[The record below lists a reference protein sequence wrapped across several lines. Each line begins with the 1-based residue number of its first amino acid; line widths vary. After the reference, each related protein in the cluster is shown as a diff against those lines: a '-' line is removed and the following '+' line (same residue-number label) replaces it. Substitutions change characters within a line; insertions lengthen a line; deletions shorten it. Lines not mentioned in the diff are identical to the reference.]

1 MVDTENKPYCIIDIL
16 PEQVPMYS
24 PGRYFTVLRYF
35 SSRLDEIIG
44 KFASLLVKL
53 NCYCHLEVGWDGE
66 NYTDDFAPEALE
78 RLFKAAN
85 SSPDP
90 LYIRVNSSDAIF
102 VYANGD
108 HYMTL
113 YEPDPE
119 LIRLVSRLASSE
131 GLFVWSPPSTPT
143 DPPSL

>member
-1 MVDTENKPYCIIDIL
+1 MIDTEGKPYCIIDIL
-16 PEQVPMYS
+16 PERVPSDS
-24 PGRYFTVLRYF
+24 PGRYFEVERYF
-35 SSRLDEIIG
+35 RSRLDEIIR
-44 KFASLLVKL
+44 KFADLLVKL

-78 RLFKAAN
+78 RFFREAN

-90 LYIRVNSSDAIF
+90 LYIRVNSSDAVF

-113 YEPDPE
+113 YEPDSE
-119 LIRLVSRLASSE
+119 LLNLVRSLASAE

>member
-1 MVDTENKPYCIIDIL
+1 MIGTEDKPYCIIDIL

-24 PGRYFTVLRYF
+24 PGRYFEVERYF
-35 SSRLDEIIG
+35 RSRLDEIIR
-44 KFASLLVKL
+44 KFAYFLIKL
-53 NCYCHLEVGWDGE
+53 NCYCHLEVGRDGE
-66 NYTDDFAPEALE
+66 NYTGDFAPEALE
-78 RLFKAAN
+78 RFFQEAN

-90 LYIRVNSSDAIF
+90 LYFRVNSSDAVF

-113 YEPDPE
+113 YEPDSE
-119 LIRLVSRLASSE
+119 LLNLVRSLASAE

>member
-1 MVDTENKPYCIIDIL
+1 MTDTENRPCCIIDIL

-24 PGRYFTVLRYF
+24 PGRYFEVERF
-35 SSRLDEIIG
+35 FRSRLDEIIR
-44 KFASLLVKL
+44 KFADLLVKL

-66 NYTDDFAPEALE
+66 NYTDDCAPEALE
-78 RLFKAAN
+78 RFFEEAN

-90 LYIRVNSSDAIF
+90 LYIRVNSSDAVF

-113 YEPDPE
+113 YEPAPE
-119 LIRLVSRLASSE
+119 LIRLVSKLATSE
-131 GLFVWSPPSTPT
+131 GLFVWSTCY
-143 DPPSL
+143 DIH

>member
-1 MVDTENKPYCIIDIL
+1 MTDTEDRPYWIIDIL

-113 YEPDPE
+113 YEPDSE
-119 LIRLVSRLASSE
+119 LLNLVRSLASAE

-143 DPPSL
+143 DSPSL

>member
-1 MVDTENKPYCIIDIL
+1 MTDTESTPYCIIDIL
-16 PEQVPMYS
+16 PEQVSMYS

>member
-1 MVDTENKPYCIIDIL
+1 MTDTEDRPYWIIDIL

-24 PGRYFTVLRYF
+24 PGRYFTVARYF
-35 SSRLDEIIG
+35 QSRMDEILR
-44 KFASLLVKL
+44 KFASLLNKL

-78 RLFKAAN
+78 RFFEEAN

-90 LYIRVNSSDAIF
+90 LYIRVNSSDAVF

-113 YEPDPE
+113 YEPAPE
-119 LIRLVSRLASSE
+119 LIRLVSKLATSE
-131 GLFVWSPPSTPT
+131 GLFVWSTCY
-143 DPPSL
+143 DIH